1 LSASRVRERLKSKKR
16 TAAALALTLVLPACS
31 GVQSALD
38 PKGPAAA
45 ALAELTWV
53 MVAGATAIFAVVI
66 ALACYAV
73 YRDPEKRRPVS
84 SVKLIV
90 AGGVVFPAVVLSAL
104 LIYGVALTGSLRAAE
119 EADALH
125 IRVTGYQFWWEVL
138 YPGADAGE
146 RVATANEIR
155 IPVGRPVVLTLT
167 SADVVH
173 SFWVPS
179 LAGKIDLIPGRVTQL
194 RLRADEAA
202 TFRGQCA
209 EFCGA
214 DHARMAL
221 HVVALP
227 QQSFERWINHQRRT
241 ASAPQGESAT
251 AGRAAFTGQGCAH
264 CHAIRGVTQPRVPAP
279 DLTHVASREWIAAGT
294 YRNTREQMIE
304 WIARG
309 DIVKPG
315 RAMPSYRHLDA
326 GTLGAI
332 ADYLGGLE

>member
-1 LSASRVRERLKSKKR
+1 
-16 TAAALALTLVLPACS
+16 
-31 GVQSALD
+31 
-38 PKGPAAA
+38 
-45 ALAELTWV
+45 
-53 MVAGATAIFAVVI
+53 MVTGATAIFAVVI

-73 YRDPEKRRPVS
+73 YRDPGKRRPLS

-90 AGGVVFPAVVLSAL
+90 AGGVVFPVVVLSAL
-104 LIYGVALTGSLRAAE
+104 LVYGVALTGSLRAAD

-125 IRVTGYQFWWEVL
+125 VRVTGYQFWWEVS
-138 YPGADAGE
+138 YPGANAGE

-179 LAGKIDLIPGRVTQL
+179 LAGKIDLVPGRVTQL
-194 RLRADEAA
+194 TLRADRAG
-202 TFRGQCA
+202 TLRGQCA

-227 QQSFERWINHQRRT
+227 EESFQSWVDHQRQA
-241 ASAPQGESAT
+241 ASAPQSESAA
-251 AGRAAFTGQGCAH
+251 AGRGDFIEQGCAH
-264 CHAIRGVTQPRVPAP
+264 CHAIRGVTQPKLPAP

-309 DIVKPG
+309 DVVKPG
-315 RAMPSYRHLDA
+315 RAMPSYRHLDPA
-326 GTLGAI
+326 TLGRI